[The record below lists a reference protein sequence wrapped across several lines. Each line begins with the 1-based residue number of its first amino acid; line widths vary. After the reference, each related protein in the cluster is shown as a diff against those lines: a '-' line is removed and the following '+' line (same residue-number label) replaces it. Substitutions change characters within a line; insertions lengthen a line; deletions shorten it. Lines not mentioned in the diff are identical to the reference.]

1 MKKTIKEITPI
12 KKKVENAPTKNES
25 QHTQEY
31 QLNKMNSFILY
42 RFKETIMKIILN
54 LILMNGNQYKLN
66 LNLIIKLKVIVITY
80 CSVESYVLI
89 VDLYMDLRYGIQMI
103 SIGMS
108 YRNVRINL
116 TELNAQLLLLMKKQL
131 KILI

>member
-42 RFKETIMKIILN
+42 RFKEIIMKIILN